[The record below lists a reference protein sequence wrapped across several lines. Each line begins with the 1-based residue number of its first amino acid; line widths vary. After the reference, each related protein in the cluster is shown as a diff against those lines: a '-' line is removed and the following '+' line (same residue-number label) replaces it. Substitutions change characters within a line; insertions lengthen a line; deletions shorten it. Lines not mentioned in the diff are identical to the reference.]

1 MPALLIVRV
10 DGVPGPKGS
19 VNAFCVRCAK
29 KRLPPAVV
37 IKEQSEVGAAF
48 RKAIAR
54 ELRNHP
60 MQMITMPVKT
70 RATFF
75 IHRQRMV
82 RAGVT
87 SSQWVPSHRTIV
99 PIHHGSG
106 DVEKHTRTLH
116 DALQD
121 AGVLADDCIV
131 SDIDHRKRWA
141 DDANPPGMVFEI
153 RETVL

>member
-1 MPALLIVRV
+1 
-10 DGVPGPKGS
+10 
-19 VNAFCVRCAK
+19 
-29 KRLPPAVV
+29 
-37 IKEQSEVGAAF
+37 
-48 RKAIAR
+48 
-54 ELRNHP
+54 

-141 DDANPPGMVFEI
+141 DDANPPGVVFEI